1 MNHDEKA
8 RLLIQAG
15 QEALEGRLD
24 TGELLIAERWP
35 HVPRSR
41 RKGSISQRQRI
52 RAFLEDGCRCRYTGE
67 LLLLPAYM
75 TALSV
80 LWPDT
85 FPAHRNGAAL
95 FAHDAYW
102 SHFASVD
109 HRDPA
114 SLGGAHGSENL
125 VTTSMARNQLRSRFS
140 LEELGWSERPAPE
153 AAPWDGGA
161 GLLLRLVESYPH
173 ILNDAKWGKYLMA
186 FVQDLKAVLKER
198 PGLADRLVATP

>member
-1 MNHDEKA
+1 MNHDDKA

-15 QEALEGRLD
+15 EKALNARPDEGER
-24 TGELLIAERWP
+24 LIAENWP

-41 RKGSISQRQRI
+41 RKGSISRKQRI

-80 LWPDT
+80 LWPET
-85 FPAHRNGAAL
+85 FPAHKNGAAL

-114 SLGGAHGSENL
+114 SLGGVHGSANL

-140 LEELGWSERPAPE
+140 LEELGWSERPAPTDRD
-153 AAPWDGGA
+153 WDGGA
-161 GLLLRLVESYPH
+161 SLLLLLVEAYPR
-173 ILNDAKWGKYLMA
+173 ILDDAKWGAYLRT
-186 FVQDLKAVLKER
+186 FVSDVKAVLRER
-198 PGLADRLVATP
+198 RAAVEPR

>member
-15 QEALEGRLD
+15 SEALEGRLD
-24 TGELLIAERWP
+24 AGERLIAESWP
-35 HVPRSR
+35 HMPRSR
-41 RKGSISQRQRI
+41 RKGSISQKQRI

-67 LLLLPAYM
+67 LLLLPPYM

-80 LWPDT
+80 LWPNT
-85 FPAHRNGAAL
+85 FPAHRNGAAQ

-102 SHFASVD
+102 SHLASVD

-140 LEELGWSERPAPE
+140 LEELGWSERPVPKDGH
-153 AAPWDGGA
+153 WDGGA
-161 GLLLRLVESYPH
+161 GLLLRLVETYPH
-173 ILNDAKWGKYLMA
+173 VLDDAKWGKYLRR
-186 FVQDLKAVLKER
+186 FVADLRAVLSKH
-198 PGLADRLVATP
+198 PALAVL